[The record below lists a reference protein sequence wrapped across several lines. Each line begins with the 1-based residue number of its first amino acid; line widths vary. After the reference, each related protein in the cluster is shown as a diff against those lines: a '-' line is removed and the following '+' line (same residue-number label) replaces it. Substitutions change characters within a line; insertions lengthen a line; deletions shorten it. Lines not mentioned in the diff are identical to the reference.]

1 MWTSDLHEALPKR
14 QFDTVMVF
22 STVVHRRPYVTPFSR
37 TGLFL
42 EPFSPAKIEAFLRR
56 CAHCTS
62 RGISKTGT
70 FPFVRQRYASPLSQ
84 VNYGHLRRRFHL
96 VFKFKLENQGRI

>member
-1 MWTSDLHEALPKR
+1 
-14 QFDTVMVF
+14 MVF
-22 STVVHRRPYVTPFSR
+22 SKVSHTRPYVTPFLR

-42 EPFSPAKIEAFLRR
+42 EHFSPAKIQAFLRR

-62 RGISKTGT
+62 RGISRTGT

-96 VFKFKLENQGRI
+96 VFKFKLENHPITESIHLRT